1 MQLSPLQQV
10 IERFGDPEETDRI
23 AARKEAKEGL
33 IKAVR
38 GLVKKGDLLED
49 DFSDRGIERV
59 SNGKLLKLL
68 QLAEAVQEKFGSR
81 GALVEAALELEGR
94 AKDEGY
100 RRRLDSFR
108 LPRLHDHYK
117 AALKRSR

>member
-1 MQLSPLQQV
+1 MD
-10 IERFGDPEETDRI
+10 RFGDPEETDRTE
-23 AARKEAKEGL
+23 ARKEAKEGL

-49 DFSDRGIERV
+49 DFSDAGIERV

-68 QLAEAVQEKFGSR
+68 GLAEDIQEKFGSR
-81 GALVEAALELEGR
+81 GALVEASLELEGR
-94 AKDEGY
+94 TNDEGY
-100 RRRLDSFR
+100 RQRLDSFR

-117 AALKRSR
+117 AALKRSK